1 MRVFWRR
8 TQEGGNGSAFRFK
21 QNDQREQLLSK
32 DLKEV
37 KEQVVAGAFQVVEMA
52 KRRLECLE
60 ARETAVCGVEQTG
73 KS

>member
-1 MRVFWRR
+1 M
-8 TQEGGNGSAFRFK
+8 
-21 QNDQREQLLSK
+21 SK

-37 KEQVVAGAFQVVEMA
+37 KEQVVAGAFQLVEMA

-60 ARETAVCGVEQTG
+60 ARETAVCGVEQAG